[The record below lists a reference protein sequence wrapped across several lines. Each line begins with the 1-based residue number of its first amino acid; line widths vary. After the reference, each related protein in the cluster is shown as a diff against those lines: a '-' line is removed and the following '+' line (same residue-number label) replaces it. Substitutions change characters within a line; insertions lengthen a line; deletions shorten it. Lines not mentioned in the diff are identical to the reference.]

1 MAKFWRSSEFKKLQS
16 EWEEKLRQSGFEDA
30 EKEVGGDRVLKQRAD
45 YAYRS
50 STTATIEAKEE
61 YFQLL
66 SSWVRIETQF
76 DGESFFQ
83 LPLPL
88 PGVDPLELK
97 RNISSDR
104 LIMEMT
110 AAGKNIQEI
119 SRELKR
125 RRMEKHNRDTIRYIR
140 RRYEDRWGIRRWTR
154 EQMVSRRVRLK

>member
-1 MAKFWRSSEFKKLQS
+1 MAKFWRTNEFKNLQS
-16 EWEEKLRQSGFEDA
+16 EWEEKLKESGFEDA

-50 STTATIEAKEE
+50 SADATREAKEE

-76 DGESFFQ
+76 DGEKFFQ
-83 LPLPL
+83 LFLPL

-97 RNISSDR
+97 RTLSPDR

-110 AAGKNIQEI
+110 AQGKNIQEI

-125 RRMEKHNRDTIRYIR
+125 RGMEKHNRDTIRYIR

-154 EQMVSRRVRLK
+154 EQMVSRRVLK